1 VDVTSKLSKDELK
14 TVTKKNIVSS
24 KFSIEDVYNDQ
35 TYKFTFTPKLIVPD
49 SIDGRKDAVKVY
61 GFDESNSINI
71 YAYKKSYP
79 DVINEKRAEV
89 ESLNQKEYILN
100 TFKTSYIDNLP
111 GYTSFWNT
119 IIEVDDNYTI
129 EIVSAST
136 SSKQIY
142 DQIVN
147 SVSEVK

>member
-1 VDVTSKLSKDELK
+1 MDVTSKLSKDELK
-14 TVTKKNIVSS
+14 TVTKKNIISS
-24 KFSIEDVYNDQ
+24 KFSIEDVYNDEI
-35 TYKFTFTPKLIVPD
+35 YKFTYTHKLIVPD
-49 SIDGRKDAVKVY
+49 SINGRKDAVKVY
-61 GFDESNSINI
+61 GFDENNSISI
-71 YAYKKSYP
+71 YAYKKSYAS
-79 DVINEKRAEV
+79 VINEKRDEV

-119 IIEVDDNYTI
+119 IIEVDENYTI